1 LATCRLGVQ
10 MYYRKNSGQVFLE
23 NFLRENCGSG
33 EEKPANWPF
42 LADFH
47 GVMLLSV
54 LESQATGLLAYRLEK
69 PRFCRNFA
77 A

>member
-1 LATCRLGVQ
+1 
-10 MYYRKNSGQVFLE
+10 MYYGKNSGQVFVE
-23 NFLRENCGSG
+23 KKLRENCSRRGY
-33 EEKPANWPF
+33 KRANKPF

-47 GVMLLSV
+47 GVMLLRAV
-54 LESQATGLLAYRLEK
+54 ESQATGLLADRLEK

>member
-1 LATCRLGVQ
+1 
-10 MYYRKNSGQVFLE
+10 MYYGKNSGLVFIE
-23 NFLRENCGSG
+23 KFLRENCGG
-33 EEKPANWPF
+33 GGEKPSKLPF

-47 GVMLLSV
+47 GVMPLGAI
-54 LESQATGLLAYRLEK
+54 ESQVTGPLADRLEK